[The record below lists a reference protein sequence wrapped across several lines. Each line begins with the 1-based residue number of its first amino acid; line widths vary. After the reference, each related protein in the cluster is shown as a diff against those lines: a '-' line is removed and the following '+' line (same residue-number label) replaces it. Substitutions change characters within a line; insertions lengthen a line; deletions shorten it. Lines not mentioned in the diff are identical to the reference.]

1 MHLNSE
7 EGHNVKTIAD
17 VFFLSVVFLND
28 NFNTHTQMYW
38 SKYSPWYIGNIV
50 VGQVVVKCKL
60 KPKAHVFA
68 KNVNVIHL
76 PMVFVIIPISLTSIF
91 YNSRLIPE
99 YYILVFGR
107 NDK

>member
-7 EGHNVKTIAD
+7 ERHNVKTIAD

-28 NFNTHTQMYW
+28 NFSTHTQMHW

-68 KNVNVIHL
+68 KKRQCHSFADGFCYYSDKFDFNL
-76 PMVFVIIPISLTSIF
+76 LQFTLDTGIS
-91 YNSRLIPE
+91 
-99 YYILVFGR
+99 YIGFWEE
-107 NDK
+107 

>member
-28 NFNTHTQMYW
+28 NFNTHTQMHW

-76 PMVFVIIPISLTSIF
+76 PMVFVIIPIYLTSIL
-91 YNSRLIPE
+91 YYSRLIPE
-99 YYILVFGR
+99 YYILVFWG

>member
-38 SKYSPWYIGNIV
+38 SKYSPWYFGNIV

-60 KPKAHVFA
+60 KPKAHGFA
-68 KNVNVIHL
+68 KKCQCHSFADGFCYYSDKFDFNL
-76 PMVFVIIPISLTSIF
+76 LQFTLDTGIS
-91 YNSRLIPE
+91 
-99 YYILVFGR
+99 YIGFWEE
-107 NDK
+107 

>member
-1 MHLNSE
+1 MH
-7 EGHNVKTIAD
+7 
-17 VFFLSVVFLND
+17 
-28 NFNTHTQMYW
+28 W

-68 KNVNVIHL
+68 KQVNVIHL
-76 PMVFVIIPISLTSIF
+76 LMVFVIFPINLTSIL
-91 YNSRLIPE
+91 YYSRLIPE
-99 YYILVFGR
+99 YHILGFGR